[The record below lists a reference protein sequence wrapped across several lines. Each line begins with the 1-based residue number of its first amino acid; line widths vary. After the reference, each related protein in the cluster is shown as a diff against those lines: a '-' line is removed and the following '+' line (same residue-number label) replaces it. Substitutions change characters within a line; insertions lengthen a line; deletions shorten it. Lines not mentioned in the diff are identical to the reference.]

1 MLTSL
6 KLLHPLL
13 PFMTEELYQ
22 RLPLL
27 PKERRKESIMVDSYP
42 QAIEWNGFLNPDLE
56 SSVAAALEVV
66 AAVRRV
72 RSTYSLGPGARPTL
86 LLSTKQADLGQMGD
100 VITRLARWGH
110 QTPGHLTSGHL
121 TPGHLTP
128 GLLEPGHLV
137 TWPHVTSHLAGAA
150 T

>member
-13 PFMTEELYQ
+13 PFLTEELYQ

-42 QAIEWNGFLNPDLE
+42 QAIEWNGFLNPELE
-56 SSVAAALEVV
+56 GSMAAALEVV

-72 RSTYSLGPGARPTL
+72 KSTYSLGQGVTPTL
-86 LLSTKQADLGQMGD
+86 LLSTKQEDIGQLGD
-100 VITRLARWGH
+100 VITRLAR
-110 QTPGHLTSGHL
+110 
-121 TPGHLTP
+121 
-128 GLLEPGHLV
+128 
-137 TWPHVTSHLAGAA
+137 
-150 T
+150 